1 MNSVAPACTRAD
13 TSDTQTAAVT
23 DVAAKILIVDD
34 DRQMCDALA
43 RVLSL
48 RGYRCKRAHD
58 GAEALQMLD
67 QSSFDLAFVDVVMP
81 GIRGPELIPLLCAK
95 QPNLQVIM
103 MSGSGSV
110 EAAVRSLQSGAMDY
124 IEKPVSTPVLLRA
137 VERAARNV
145 ELGRTTALYKSSQTI
160 FDAQHFE
167 HLPEAIVNVAMQ
179 VMSADRVSL
188 LLPSM
193 DGRLC
198 VAHAYGLDA
207 EVQNNVRITIGEGI
221 AGRVAA
227 SGKPTIINGT
237 ASEMAQF
244 ADAVS
249 RSQVKSSI
257 IYPLVSG
264 SRLVGVLTFNRLTDD
279 RPYKRSD
286 LDQASVLASQV
297 MLALEN
303 LRLARQ
309 TAINEKL
316 AAVGQLAAGIA
327 HEINT
332 PIQFVGDGLH
342 FLGSALEDLTKLV
355 SAYQNAL
362 TAWKRGQD
370 ASALVA
376 EVDAL
381 EQEVDVDD
389 LFAEV
394 PKALRQ
400 TGEGIERV
408 VSIVRSIKAFGR
420 PDADTKE
427 PTDIVKLVE
436 ATLTVARGE
445 YKYIA
450 DVETHFE
457 DLPLVLAHP
466 GEIGQVVLNI
476 VVNAAHAI
484 ADRLKAERSSERG
497 KITIR
502 GRVDDVSV
510 VLGITD
516 TGGGIPKELRQ
527 KIFDPFF
534 TTKPVGRGTGL
545 GLSIA
550 RGIIVDKH
558 GGELTVESEV
568 GVGSSFFIRLPLS
581 GAADG

>member
-1 MNSVAPACTRAD
+1 MKSEAPARTRPDTPAPAVAD
-13 TSDTQTAAVT
+13 H
-23 DVAAKILIVDD
+23 AAKIVIIDD
-34 DRQMCDALA
+34 DRQMCDALT
-43 RVLSL
+43 RILSL
-48 RGYRCKRAHD
+48 KGYQCRRAHD
-58 GAEALQMLD
+58 GDQALQMLD
-67 QSSFDLAFVDVVMP
+67 ESSFDVALVDVVMP
-81 GIRGPELIPLLCAK
+81 GVRGPELIPLLCAK
-95 QPNLQVIM
+95 QPSLQVIM
-103 MSGSGSV
+103 MSGSGTI
-110 EAAVRSLQSGAMDY
+110 ETAVRSLQSGAMDY
-124 IEKPVSTPVLLRA
+124 MEKPVSTPVLLRA
-137 VERAARNV
+137 VERAVRNV

-188 LLPSM
+188 LLPAM

-207 EVQNNVRITIGEGI
+207 EVQNNARIAIGEGI

-237 ASEMAQF
+237 ASKMAQF

-279 RPYKRSD
+279 RPYNRTD

-355 SAYQNAL
+355 SAYQKVAA
-362 TAWKRGQD
+362 AWRDGSD
-370 ASALVA
+370 PSALLA
-376 EVDAL
+376 EIDAL
-381 EQEVDVDD
+381 EEEVDVAD
-389 LFAEV
+389 LFDEV
-394 PKALRQ
+394 PKALGQ
-400 TGEGIERV
+400 TSEGIERV

-420 PDADTKE
+420 PDANTKE
-427 PTDIVKLVE
+427 PTDIAKLVDV
-436 ATLTVARGE
+436 TLTVARGE
-445 YKYIA
+445 YKYVA

-457 DLPLVLAHP
+457 ELPPVPAHP
-466 GEIGQVVLNI
+466 GEIGQVILNI

-484 ADRLKAERSSERG
+484 TDSLKSKGSSERG

-502 GRVDDVSV
+502 GWVDGPCV
-510 VLGITD
+510 VLGIAD
-516 TGGGIPKELRQ
+516 TGCGIPKHLRQ

-534 TTKPVGRGTGL
+534 TTKAVGRGTGL

-550 RGIIVDKH
+550 RGIIVEKH
-558 GGELTVESEV
+558 GGELSVESEE
-568 GVGSSFFIRLPLS
+568 GVGSRFLIRLPLS
-581 GAADG
+581 GHDAG